1 MFNVEKKEE
10 ILAAFASMVEE
21 GFNEN
26 SHNYNIEE
34 AMDKD
39 DVDRVREIVRAIQAN
54 VIACIP
60 TGMAIPK
67 ASMYVSPLG
76 EEGAISI
83 VTVTISNR
91 VNSDKDFKF
100 TYTATKA
107 NAAKKISDFIQDVYN
122 GLLVDIMIDENL
134 KQVNEALSDAAKAAG
149 IPYSVRVI
157 SPLGQNGRKI
167 AYMSDDELVF
177 VADEARA
184 LALDDILVFHDPDEF
199 ITQERIDSAKED
211 LANDLAKAQTT
222 EELVGQ
228 HGGMLIHYVSDISNR
243 VKPMTLISK
252 ICNKNALKLRGAK
265 DSIAYYKEG
274 NVFALVARRDGH
286 FEVLLSPFDTETLN
300 KVDFDVLKALA

>member
-134 KQVNEALSDAAKAAG
+134 EQVNEALSDAAKAAG

-222 EELVGQ
+222 EELVGH

-300 KVDFDVLKALA
+300 KVNFDVLKALA